1 MVDGG
6 KRRFFAAVMEGMR
19 VLMGSQLDAVSV
31 TQSERE
37 LEDHRIVE
45 VSVDWLCECG
55 YVFVCLFMFVCVC
68 ACVCACVY
76 VCMLTRHVLTTS

>member
-6 KRRFFAAVMEGMR
+6 KRRFFAAVMEGMG

-55 YVFVCLFMFVCVC
+55 YVFVCFFMFVCVC
-68 ACVCACVY
+68 VRVCVRVCMCVC
-76 VCMLTRHVLTTS
+76 